1 MASSFRDLN
10 SSAGISSH
18 PLALLTAVLHKA
30 NLTYV
35 QINIYIWFIY
45 VCVYIYICMH
55 VCVHIYVCVYIYLY
69 ACMCIYMC
77 VCMCVYIYIYACM
90 YINHIYGFPSGSA
103 VICLQCRKCRF
114 SPWVRNIPWRRTWLP
129 IPVFLSG
136 EFHGQRS
143 LVGYS
148 LWGRKESDITEAT
161 EDSAY
166 IWSI

>member
-1 MASSFRDLN
+1 M
-10 SSAGISSH
+10 
-18 PLALLTAVLHKA
+18 V
-30 NLTYV
+30 
-35 QINIYIWFIY
+35 YIC
-45 VCVYIYICMH
+45 VCIYIYICMH